1 MKEKKPIEL
10 MPPPRAPIRT
20 TKDIIQEL
28 RKNLR
33 ETQANIIQNQQL
45 KEELNKIKLMN
56 KENSFNYSFLSLN
69 NLPSSNTNINNN
81 ESDNLLTDLETHNFH
96 NELNLDEDNLLN
108 TSIDT
113 GKDKESFVKFN
124 KLPSPKKYSEKFDD
138 IFNKI
143 IMANNQR
150 KSVNN
155 NEKNGNNI
163 SNPQSEK
170 TTDSFKKKQI
180 NVSFIDNN

>member
-1 MKEKKPIEL
+1 MRCNQNDTSTFSFKELLDMKEKKPIEL

-20 TKDIIQEL
+20 TKDIIQDL
-28 RKNLR
+28 RKNLI

-69 NLPSSNTNINNN
+69 NLPSLNTNINNN

-124 KLPSPKKYSEKFDD
+124 K
-138 IFNKI
+138 
-143 IMANNQR
+143 
-150 KSVNN
+150 
-155 NEKNGNNI
+155 
-163 SNPQSEK
+163 
-170 TTDSFKKKQI
+170 
-180 NVSFIDNN
+180 